1 MDNKNLTNGSSALA
15 PKYRPSTRNVDE
27 ELEKLRKQQREKQKL
42 LAQKRTKAKAKL
54 LIGIAAV
61 FTVGVILI
69 SRYAAVYN
77 MQKNLTKVKNDIHNV
92 SMDNENLKVQLLKA
106 SDMQHVEQAA
116 RTKLHMVTPDKD
128 KVIYTETTKD
138 YFAKAANDNNNSNK
152 TKESLV
158 AKIKNILF

>member
-1 MDNKNLTNGSSALA
+1 MDNKNLINGSSALA
-15 PKYRPSTRNVDE
+15 PKYKPGTRNVDE
-27 ELEKLRKQQREKQKL
+27 ELEKLRKQQREKQKQ
-42 LAQKRTKAKAKL
+42 LAHKRTKAKAKL
-54 LIGIAAV
+54 LIGIAAA

-77 MQKNLTKVKNDIHNV
+77 MQKNLTKVKTDIHNV
-92 SMDNENLKVQLLKA
+92 SMENENLKVQLLKA
-106 SDMQHVEQAA
+106 SDMQQVEQAA

-128 KVIYTETTKD
+128 KVIYSESTKD
-138 YFAKAANDNNNSNK
+138 YFAKAANENKSDK